1 MKPKFFLLVF
11 IGLVAIFALALAI
24 PARAF
29 DGRGGDTVTIPAGEV
44 IEDDL
49 YVGAGTFTLDGVV
62 KGDLIVAGSTI
73 TINGTVEGDLLAAG
87 QSVVVNGRVMDDI
100 RMAGATLVLGES
112 AQIADD
118 VVAAGYSL
126 ETKDGSS
133 VGGDALFAG
142 YQALLAGDTAR
153 DTKITVNRLELSGS
167 VGGNLNVEVGSS
179 EETPMVSPFTFMPN
193 MPAVP
198 SVAGGLTIKPGAS
211 IGGDLTYTA
220 IPESMIPAGTVSGD
234 VLHEIPAVVT
244 GKEETVAAK
253 TSSWFFAN
261 LRNLVTLLIVGLL
274 MVWLVPKLVQ
284 NGANAVNAKPL
295 PSFGWGIVTIFG
307 FFFALL
313 ALTTVVVIVAIVLG
327 IVTLGDLLG
336 TVIWAGIITAAGLIF
351 GFSVAV
357 GYVSKII
364 VSYVGGR
371 LILTRLKPEWAE
383 KPYWPVAFGVLIF
396 AILVAIPLLGW
407 IINLIVVLLGLGAL
421 WMLGWDK
428 FKSRPA
434 VVETP
439 AVITD

>member
-1 MKPKFFLLVF
+1 
-11 IGLVAIFALALAI
+11 
-24 PARAF
+24 
-29 DGRGGDTVTIPAGEV
+29 
-44 IEDDL
+44 
-49 YVGAGTFTLDGVV
+49 
-62 KGDLIVAGSTI
+62 
-73 TINGTVEGDLLAAG
+73 
-87 QSVVVNGRVMDDI
+87 
-100 RMAGATLVLGES
+100 
-112 AQIADD
+112 
-118 VVAAGYSL
+118 
-126 ETKDGSS
+126 
-133 VGGDALFAG
+133 
-142 YQALLAGDTAR
+142 
-153 DTKITVNRLELSGS
+153 
-167 VGGNLNVEVGSS
+167 
-179 EETPMVSPFTFMPN
+179 MVSPFTFMPN

-198 SVAGGLTIKPGAS
+198 SVAGGLTIKSGAS

-220 IPESMIPAGTVSGD
+220 IPETMIPPGTVSGD
-234 VLHEIPAVVT
+234 VLHKLPVIVT
-244 GKEETVAAK
+244 GKEQTVTEK
-253 TSSWFFAN
+253 TSSWFFTN